1 MVYTVV
7 FVREEDGRYSVSV
20 PALPG
25 CHTWGQNLPHAFR
38 MVEEAMQ
45 CHLESLQAH
54 GEPIPPDVDTVTFA
68 WDNGEQEALVYRVA
82 VPEVAQVA

>member
-7 FVREEDGRYSVSV
+7 FVREDDGRYSVHV

-25 CHTWGQNLPHAFR
+25 CHTWGENLPHSVR

-45 CHLESLQAH
+45 CHVASLQAH
-54 GEPIPPDVDTVTFA
+54 GDTLPTDVAKVSFDLEDA
-68 WDNGEQEALVYRVA
+68 SEALVYRIA
-82 VPEVAQVA
+82 LPETAQVA